1 MIISHIILKN
11 WRNFRSVDV
20 DLKDRVFL
28 VGPNAAGKSNFLDS
42 LRFLRDLAK
51 PGGGLQK
58 AITDRGGVSKIRCL
72 SARSN
77 PKVEIAISLSNSS
90 NQEPT
95 WRYEIGITQQTRG
108 YRQPILSYERVWKGD
123 VKIIDRPDKQDKDDE
138 LRLTQTFLEQVNA
151 NAEFRE
157 VVKFLESFLYL
168 HLIPQ
173 LVRHPEAF
181 ATPGLSED
189 PFGRTFLERVAKTPE
204 KTRKNRLAKIEEAL
218 RSALPQLKNL
228 TDTKDE
234 MGVPHLEAV
243 YEHWRPGAGKQRE
256 DQFSDGTLRLIGL
269 FWSLLES
276 DSLLLLEE
284 PELSLNAGI
293 VNQANMFNKQNEIQ
307 GMRDEAGN
315 KGKALTNYY
324 KAIEGIGRNT
334 TQAFTDYKKGKMDT
348 NTAKML
354 SQAFA
359 DFGLDMNKEG
369 DYVLFY
375 KKLQE
380 QQRLGATSVSSP
392 SSYNPS
398 STIPYDVNSYKG
410 MNKFKLG

>member
-1 MIISHIILKN
+1 MIISHIVLKN

-20 DLKDRVFL
+20 DLRERIFL
-28 VGPNAAGKSNFLDS
+28 VGPNASGKSNFLDS

-72 SARSN
+72 SARRD
-77 PKVEIAISLSNSS
+77 PKVEISISLSEDSTR
-90 NQEPT
+90 EPT
-95 WRYEIGITQQTRG
+95 WKYEIGITQQTRG
-108 YRQPILSYERVWKGD
+108 YRQPVLSYERVWKD
-123 VKIIDRPDKQDKDDE
+123 NRKVVDRPNNDDKKDE

-151 NAEFRE
+151 NADFRE
-157 VVKFLESFLYL
+157 IVKFLESILYL

-181 ATPGLSED
+181 GTPGLSED

-204 KTRKNRLAKIEEAL
+204 RTRKSRLTKIEDAL

-269 FWSLLES
+269 FWSLLET

-284 PELSLNAGI
+284 PELSLNSGI
-293 VNQANMFNKQNEIQ
+293 VSKLPSLIYRLQRSKKRQIILSTHSADLLSDK
-307 GMRDEAGN
+307 
-315 KGKALTNYY
+315 
-324 KAIEGIGRNT
+324 GIGGEEVLLMT
-334 TQAFTDYKKGKMDT
+334 PTSEGTQVEAASSIQDIKLLLEGG
-348 NTAKML
+348 L
-354 SQAFA
+354 SIA
-359 DFGLDMNKEG
+359 DAALSRTVPATVDQLA
-369 DYVLFY
+369 LF
-375 KKLQE
+375 K
-380 QQRLGATSVSSP
+380 
-392 SSYNPS
+392 
-398 STIPYDVNSYKG
+398 
-410 MNKFKLG
+410 